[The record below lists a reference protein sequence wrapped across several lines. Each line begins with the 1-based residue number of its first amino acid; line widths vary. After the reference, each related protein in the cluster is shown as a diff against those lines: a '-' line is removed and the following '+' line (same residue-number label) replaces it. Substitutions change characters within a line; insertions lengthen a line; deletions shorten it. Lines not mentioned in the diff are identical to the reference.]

1 MTAAPPIDRF
11 YRSVR
16 AIARFWL
23 WFFFKSVD
31 TRHAE
36 RIPAGGPVLLCINHP
51 NNFID
56 SFVIGA
62 VLHRKVHYLATAGLF
77 RNALLGRFLSAA
89 GAIPVW
95 RKEDSTRPVS
105 GRPPSDRTEHADP
118 ATTIRTTTGS
128 ATRDSTPTR
137 NADTFAACAAAFGR
151 GAVVAIYPEGT
162 THAEARVQRIKTGAA
177 RIALGWETEH
187 PGTLAMVPVGLTFE
201 ARKSFRARVLVS
213 FGEPL
218 PVGAYVGAY
227 RDDPVKG
234 VDALTTHLQEQMEA
248 QVVNV
253 ARIDDARLLRAVE
266 ELYREV
272 LAREV
277 MESRGLA
284 SRQVDPVRL
293 SQSIVQAIGWFKARE
308 PERVEALWQRIQA
321 YRSLLAQHRVRD
333 ETVRARRERLPARR
347 RLVYSWDAVVGFPF
361 FVYGALV
368 NGLPYFLP
376 RLLAHRMA
384 RKETDY
390 ATIRLLASIVAY
402 PVFWAVEIW
411 VALRVAGPKVAALFA
426 LSLPISGL
434 IAYRYLAGAGR
445 FRSRLRFNVLAV
457 TQAAA
462 ARRLVAERA
471 EILAELDRAKNEWL
485 TATKGS
491 SF

>member
-11 YRSVR
+11 YRGVR
-16 AIARFWL
+16 GIARFWL
-23 WFFFKSVD
+23 WFFFKAVD

-36 RIPAGGPVLLCINHP
+36 RIPATGPVLLCINHP
-51 NNFID
+51 NNLID

-62 VLHRKVHYLATAGLF
+62 VLRRKVHYLATAGLF
-77 RNALLGRFLSAA
+77 GNPMLGRFLLAA

-95 RKEDSTRPVS
+95 RKQDATRPIS
-105 GRPPSDRTEHADP
+105 NTPSSERAEQAPP
-118 ATTIRTTTGS
+118 ATT
-128 ATRDSTPTR
+128 DR
-137 NADTFAACAAAFGR
+137 NADTFAACAAAFAR

-177 RIALGWETEH
+177 RIALAWESEH

-218 PVGAYVGAY
+218 PIGSYVGAY
-227 RDDPVKG
+227 REDPVKG
-234 VDALTTHLQEQMEA
+234 VDALTTHLQEAMEA
-248 QVVNV
+248 EVVNV

-266 ELYREV
+266 ELYRET

-277 MESRGLA
+277 METRGLA
-284 SRQVDPVRL
+284 PRQVDLVRL
-293 SQSIVQAIGWFKARE
+293 SRSIVQAIGWFKARE
-308 PERVEALWQRIQA
+308 PERVESLWQRIQA
-321 YRSLLAQHRVRD
+321 YRALLAQHRVRD
-333 ETVRARRERLPARR
+333 DTVRARRERLPARA

-361 FVYGALV
+361 FVYGAVV
-368 NGLPYFLP
+368 NALPYLLP
-376 RLLAHRMA
+376 RMLAHRMA

-402 PVFWAVEIW
+402 PVFYAAEAW
-411 VALRVAGPKVAALFA
+411 VVFRLAGATAATLFA

-434 IAYRYLAGAGR
+434 IAYRYVVGAGR

-462 ARRLVAERA
+462 TRRLVAERA
-471 EILAELDRAKNEWL
+471 EILAELERAKNEWL
-485 TATKGS
+485 AATKGS

>member
-1 MTAAPPIDRF
+1 MTAGPPIDRF

-16 AIARFWL
+16 AVARFWL

-62 VLHRKVHYLATAGLF
+62 VLRRKVHYLATAGLF
-77 RNALLGRFLSAA
+77 RNPLLGRFLSAA

-95 RKEDSTRPVS
+95 RKQDSTPPISNRP
-105 GRPPSDRTEHADP
+105 P
-118 ATTIRTTTGS
+118 ATT
-128 ATRDSTPTR
+128 DR

-151 GAVVAIYPEGT
+151 GAVIAIYPEGT

-187 PGTLAMVPVGLTFE
+187 RGTLAMVPVGLTFE

-213 FGEPL
+213 FGEAL
-218 PVGAYVGAY
+218 PVGSYVGAY
-227 RDDPVKG
+227 RDDPAKG
-234 VDALTTHLQEQMEA
+234 VDALTTHLQEAMEA

-277 MESRGLA
+277 MDTRGLA
-284 SRQVDPVRL
+284 PRQVDLVRL
-293 SQSIVQAIGWFKARE
+293 SQSIVQAIDWFKARE
-308 PERVEALWQRIQA
+308 PERVESLWQRIQA
-321 YRSLLAQHRVRD
+321 YRSLLAEHRVRD
-333 ETVRARRERLPARR
+333 ETVRTRRERLPARR

-361 FVYGALV
+361 FVYGAVV

-390 ATIRLLASIVAY
+390 ATIRLLASVVAY
-402 PVFWAVEIW
+402 PVFWALEIW
-411 VALRVAGPKVAALFA
+411 VALRVAGPKAAALFA

-445 FRSRLRFNVLAV
+445 FRSRLRFSVLAV

>member
-16 AIARFWL
+16 TVARFWL
-23 WFFFKSVD
+23 WFFFKAVD

-36 RIPAGGPVLLCINHP
+36 RIPPSGPVLLCINHP

-62 VLHRKVHYLATAGLF
+62 VLRRKVHYMATAGLF
-77 RNALLGRFLSAA
+77 RNPLLARFLLAA

-95 RKEDSTRPVS
+95 RKQDSAD
-105 GRPPSDRTEHADP
+105 RPPSDLAEHAGP
-118 ATTIRTTTGS
+118 ATTS
-128 ATRDSTPTR
+128 R
-137 NADTFAACAAAFGR
+137 NADTFAACAAAFAR

-177 RIALGWETEH
+177 RIALGWESDH

-218 PVGAYVGAY
+218 PIGSYAGAY
-227 RDDPVKG
+227 RNDPVKG

-277 MESRGLA
+277 METRGLA
-284 SRQVDPVRL
+284 PRQVDLVRL
-293 SQSIVQAIGWFKARE
+293 SQSIVEAIGWFKARE
-308 PERVEALWQRIQA
+308 PERVESLWQRIQA

-333 ETVRARRERLPARR
+333 ETIRARRERLPARK
-347 RLVYSWDAVVGFPF
+347 RLVYSWGAVVGFPF
-361 FVYGALV
+361 FVYGLLV
-368 NGLPYFLP
+368 NALPYFLP
-376 RLLAHRMA
+376 RVLAHRRA
-384 RKETDY
+384 RQETDY

-402 PVFWAVEIW
+402 PVFWALEIW
-411 VALRVAGPKVAALFA
+411 AALRIAGPKVAVLFA

-434 IAYRYLAGAGR
+434 IAYRYLTGAGR
-445 FRSRLRFNVLAV
+445 LRRRLRFNVLAA
-457 TQAAA
+457 TQGAA
-462 ARRLVAERA
+462 ARRLVTERA

-485 TATKGS
+485 AATKGS

>member
-16 AIARFWL
+16 AVARFWL
-23 WFFFKSVD
+23 WFFFKAVD
-31 TRHAE
+31 TRHLE
-36 RIPAGGPVLLCINHP
+36 RVPAGGPVLLCINHP
-51 NNFID
+51 NNLID

-62 VLHRKVHYLATAGLF
+62 VLRRKVHYLATAALF
-77 RNALLGRFLSAA
+77 RNPLLARFLLAA

-95 RKEDSTRPVS
+95 RKQDSTSPPTVDRGAQPPSVSTRPPTD
-105 GRPPSDRTEHADP
+105 RAEHPPV
-118 ATTIRTTTGS
+118 ATT
-128 ATRDSTPTR
+128 TR
-137 NADTFAACAAAFGR
+137 NVETFAACAAAFGR
-151 GAVVAIYPEGT
+151 AAVVAIYPEGT

-177 RIALGWETEH
+177 RIALAWEAEH
-187 PGTLAMVPVGLTFE
+187 PGTLAVVPVGLTFE

-218 PVGAYVGAY
+218 PIGSYAAAY

-234 VDALTTHLQEQMEA
+234 VDALTTHLQDAMEA

-277 MESRGLA
+277 MEAHGLA
-284 SRQVDPVRL
+284 PRQVDLVRL
-293 SQSIVQAIGWFKARE
+293 SRSIVQAIGWFKARE
-308 PERVEALWQRIQA
+308 PERVESLWQRIQA

-333 ETVRARRERLPARR
+333 ETVRAERDRRPARTR
-347 RLVYSWDAVVGFPF
+347 VVYPWGAAVGLPF
-361 FVYGALV
+361 FLYGAAV

-376 RLLAHRMA
+376 RMLAQRMA

-402 PVFWAVEIW
+402 PLFWGLEVWAVLRLAGLT
-411 VALRVAGPKVAALFA
+411 VAVLFA
-426 LSLPISGL
+426 VSLPISGL

-445 FRSRLRFNVLAV
+445 FRSRLRFNILAV

-471 EILAELDRAKNEWL
+471 EILADLDRAKNEWL
-485 TATKGS
+485 AATKGS

>member
-1 MTAAPPIDRF
+1 MSATPPIDAF
-11 YRSVR
+11 YRGVR
-16 AIARFWL
+16 AVARFWL
-23 WFFFKSVD
+23 WFFFKAVD

-36 RIPAGGPVLLCINHP
+36 RLPSHGPVLLCINHP

-56 SFVIGA
+56 SLVIGA
-62 VLHRKVHYLATAGLF
+62 VLRRKVHYLATAALF
-77 RNALLGRFLSAA
+77 RNPLLARFLLAA

-95 RKEDSTRPVS
+95 RKQDSVKPN
-105 GRPPSDRTEHADP
+105 
-118 ATTIRTTTGS
+118 GS
-128 ATRDSTPTR
+128 VPGR
-137 NADTFAACAAAFGR
+137 NADTFEACAAAFAR

-177 RIALGWETEH
+177 RIALGWEIEQ

-218 PVGAYVGAY
+218 PVGAYVAAY

-234 VDALTTHLQEQMEA
+234 VDALTTHLQEAMEA
-248 QVVNV
+248 EVVNV

-266 ELYREV
+266 ELYRDV

-284 SRQVDPVRL
+284 PRELDLVRL
-293 SQSIVQAIGWFKARE
+293 SQSIVEAIAWFKARE
-308 PERVEALWQRIQA
+308 PARVEALWQRIQA
-321 YRSLLAQHRVRD
+321 YRSLLAQHHVRD
-333 ETVRARRERLPARR
+333 ETVRARREPMRARQR
-347 RLVYSWDAVVGFPF
+347 VVYSWDAVVGFPF
-361 FVYGALV
+361 FVYGAAV
-368 NGLPYFLP
+368 NALPYFLP
-376 RLLAHRMA
+376 RALAHRTA

-402 PVFWAVEIW
+402 PVFYALETWAV
-411 VALRVAGPKVAALFA
+411 LRLTGPTVAALFA
-426 LSLPISGL
+426 VSLPISGL

-445 FRSRLRFNVLAV
+445 FRRRLRFNVLML

-462 ARRLVAERA
+462 ARRLVVERA
-471 EILAELDRAKNEWL
+471 EILDELERAKSEWL
-485 TATKGS
+485 AATKGS

>member
-1 MTAAPPIDRF
+1 MSTGPPIDGF

-16 AIARFWL
+16 AVARFWL
-23 WFFFKSVD
+23 WFFFKTVD

-36 RIPAGGPVLLCINHP
+36 RVPPDGPVLLCINHP

-62 VLHRKVHYLATAGLF
+62 VLARKVHYLATASLF
-77 RNALLGRFLSAA
+77 RNALLGRFLLAA

-95 RKEDSTRPVS
+95 RKQDRGREAS
-105 GRPPSDRTEHADP
+105 GAD
-118 ATTIRTTTGS
+118 
-128 ATRDSTPTR
+128 R
-137 NADTFAACAAAFGR
+137 NADTFEACAAAFAR
-151 GAVVAIYPEGT
+151 GAVIAIYPEGT

-177 RIALGWETEH
+177 RIALAWEVEH
-187 PGTLAMVPVGLTFE
+187 PRTLAMVPVGLTFE

-218 PVGAYVGAY
+218 PVGAYVAAY

-234 VDALTTHLQEQMEA
+234 VDALTRHLQEAMEA

-253 ARIDDARLLRAVE
+253 ERIDDARLLRAVE
-266 ELYREV
+266 EVYRDV

-277 MESRGLA
+277 METRGLA
-284 SRQVDPVRL
+284 PKQVDTVRL
-293 SQSIVQAIGWFKARE
+293 SRSIVEAITWFKAHE
-308 PERVEALWQRIQA
+308 PARVESLWQRIQA

-333 ETVRARRERLPARR
+333 ETVRGQGEPVRTRR
-347 RLVYSWDAVVGFPF
+347 RLVYPWGALVGLPF
-361 FVYGALV
+361 FVYGAAV
-368 NGLPYFLP
+368 NALPYFLP
-376 RLLAHRMA
+376 RALAQRMA

-402 PVFWAVEIW
+402 PLFWMLETWAV
-411 VALRVAGPKVAALFA
+411 LRLASPTAAALFA

-445 FRSRLRFNVLAV
+445 FQRRLRFEVLML
-457 TQAAA
+457 TQAAT

-471 EILAELDRAKNEWL
+471 AIVDELERAKDEWL
-485 TATKGS
+485 SATKGS

>member
-11 YRSVR
+11 YRGVR
-16 AIARFWL
+16 GVARFWL
-23 WFFFKSVD
+23 WFFFKAVD
-31 TRHAE
+31 TRHPE
-36 RIPAGGPVLLCINHP
+36 RVPPTGPVLLCINHP
-51 NNFID
+51 NNLID
-56 SFVIGA
+56 SFVVGA
-62 VLHRKVHYLATAGLF
+62 VLRRKVHYLATASLF
-77 RNALLGRFLSAA
+77 RHPLLARFLRAA

-95 RKEDSTRPVS
+95 RKQD
-105 GRPPSDRTEHADP
+105 DP
-118 ATTIRTTTGS
+118 DTTN
-128 ATRDSTPTR
+128 R
-137 NADTFAACAAAFGR
+137 NADTFAACAAAFEG
-151 GAVVAIYPEGT
+151 GAMVAIYPEGT

-177 RIALGWETEH
+177 RIALGWETAH
-187 PGTLAMVPVGLTFE
+187 PRALAMVPVGLTFE

-218 PVGAYVGAY
+218 PIGSYVGAY

-234 VDALTTHLQEQMEA
+234 VDALTTHLQEAMEA
-248 QVVNV
+248 EVVNV

-277 MESRGLA
+277 METRGLA
-284 SRQVDPVRL
+284 PQQVDLIRL
-293 SQSIVQAIGWFKARE
+293 SQSIVQAIAWFKARE
-308 PERVEALWQRIQA
+308 PERVESLWQRIQA

-333 ETVRARRERLPARR
+333 ETVRARRERLPTRK

-361 FVYGALV
+361 FVYGSLV
-368 NGLPYFLP
+368 NALPYFVP
-376 RLLAHRMA
+376 RVLAHRMA

-402 PVFWAVEIW
+402 PVFWALEIW
-411 VALRVAGPKVAALFA
+411 LVLRLAGPKLAALFA

-445 FRSRLRFNVLAV
+445 FRSRLRFSVLAV

-471 EILAELDRAKNEWL
+471 EILAELERAKNEWL
-485 TATKGS
+485 VATKGS